1 MARVVELTGGEG
13 YVNDG
18 ERRVVEALAAGLPDS
33 VVIYPNV
40 QVVSQKWVDDVDAIV
55 VTPDVVMA
63 IEIKDLAG
71 RVHVDDQYMLVDS
84 DQRMNPFVV
93 TNFKARRIKGKLDEH
108 PALRSARV
116 HPLVVLAREP
126 KMFTCV
132 DGMKHRVVLVR
143 EAIDR
148 LTPPSTEVRQP
159 GLIDGK
165 QDAVA
170 KALKLAPRENV
181 RKVGQ
186 YRTDRVVERSATE
199 EVYEA
204 HHELTG
210 RKVRLRRLVFPPSAP
225 KQEVETRRN
234 AALRAV
240 KVASQLD
247 DAAHLIEPG
256 EVFQTDDGSLVVTS
270 PLNELVSLAEWA
282 AGRDLTEHDRRRILS
297 EVADGV
303 ATLHRAEVVHGR
315 LSPEAVRVTPGGLAK
330 VGMLGSAR
338 LPGSS
343 GRTVLMP
350 DLDPMFAAPESL
362 DDSGVTAAVDLF
374 ALGKLIAWLWPDADR
389 PDAPAPA
396 GPAPVRLAEAAA
408 SLTVAPPA
416 ERRPSAAELSLL
428 ALVPPDLVLPDPM
441 PDPVGREPGMVID
454 SFELIGIVP
463 GAPDNVWHAHDR
475 ATDMDCVVKFM
486 PGEGGMVS
494 ARNQYQLLKDLSD
507 PCVVTVRHV
516 GVRKD
521 EALLVTEL
529 LDGTDLATCLR
540 SGRRFERDEALDLAD
555 GLLGALEAVHG
566 TPGNPAHGDVK
577 PANLVLAD
585 DRLVLVDLD
594 LAVPP
599 GSTQVGG
606 SPEYLPPDVDFAGD
620 PRDRD
625 LYAAGL
631 VLHELLVG
639 VRPVVGPDGP
649 VVDASID
656 GPVAEFVAR
665 AVAPSQADRFESA
678 EQMHRALD
686 TARRRLAGWQV
697 GDLVVEPV
705 EHLELRDVVPMGGGD
720 RIPLASCDRFR
731 VTLPDGGELV
741 VDVVRGPD
749 GTGWVHTSSTS
760 GVGPVLERLEHGLRM
775 GINRDPS
782 LGLWAELR
790 QARLEP
796 ARGPHWSNLF
806 KATLEELDEGAGLDV
821 AALINET
828 CGGQV
833 GERSAILGDS
843 GPRRRYVCATF
854 PDESARGPLAAYLAT
869 RVPLLWRPAT
879 PDHQEVRQ

>member
-1 MARVVELTGGEG
+1 MARVIELSGGEG

-40 QVVSQKWVDDVDAIV
+40 QIVSQKWVDDVDAIV

-126 KMFTCV
+126 RMFTCV
-132 DGMKHRVVLVR
+132 DEMKHRVVLVQ

-181 RKVGQ
+181 RKIGQ
-186 YRTDRVVERSATE
+186 YLTDRVVERSATE

-210 RKVRLRRLVFPPSAP
+210 RKVRLRRLIFPPSAP
-225 KQEVETRRN
+225 KQEVEGRRN

-330 VGMLGSAR
+330 VGLLGSAR

-362 DDSGVTAAVDLF
+362 DDSGVTEAVDLF
-374 ALGKLIAWLWPDADR
+374 ALGKLVAWLWPDSER

-396 GPAPVRLAEAAA
+396 GPAPARLAEAAA
-408 SLTVAPPA
+408 SLTVASPSD
-416 ERRPSAAELSLL
+416 RLPSAAELSLL
-428 ALVPPDLVLPDPM
+428 ALVPPDSVPPDLPPPDPT

-494 ARNQYQLLKDLSD
+494 ARNQYQLLRDLAH

-529 LDGTDLATCLR
+529 LDGTDLASLLR
-540 SGRRFERDEALDLAD
+540 SGRRFDRDEALDLVD
-555 GLLGALEAVHG
+555 ELLGALESLHAVEGH
-566 TPGNPAHGDVK
+566 PAHGDLK

-585 DRLVLVDLD
+585 GHLVMVDFD

-606 SPEYLPPDVDFAGD
+606 SPEYLPPDVDFSAD
-620 PRDRD
+620 PRPRD
-625 LYAAGL
+625 LYAMGL

-639 VRPVVGPDGP
+639 TRPAGGPDG
-649 VVDASID
+649 VLIDASID
-656 GPVAEFVAR
+656 GPIAEFIAR
-665 AVAPSQADRFESA
+665 AVAPALAERFASA
-678 EQMHRALD
+678 GEMRWALD
-686 TARRRLAGWQV
+686 TARRRLSGWQV
-697 GDLVVEPV
+697 GDLVVEPIEQV
-705 EHLELRDVVPMGGGD
+705 ELRNVVPMGGGD
-720 RIPLASCDRFR
+720 PMPLAVCDRFR

-749 GTGWVHTSSTS
+749 GAGWVHTSSTS

-782 LGLWAELR
+782 VGLWAELR

-821 AALINET
+821 AALIAET
-828 CGGQV
+828 CGGEV

-854 PDESARGPLAAYLAT
+854 PDESAKGPLAAYLTT
-869 RVPLLWRPAT
+869 RVRPLGK
-879 PDHQEVRQ
+879 VS